1 MTAAKNQKRP
11 PLPRLGVF
19 GQPELP
25 ATQAAP
31 GRVRWAALTV
41 LLAVCL
47 VCYNY
52 TDLPLIVRH
61 SISFWDALRTGR
73 LNQFYQ
79 LATALPIG
87 QATGQTGEVPYDI
100 WVYVLLAVWNLPV
113 YLWELATGL
122 TFETN
127 LIAMVWVRLAGML
140 PFVGAN
146 WAILGI
152 ARQLGRP
159 KEQGLWAWLKK
170 DERGFIGWFALAV
183 TFKMFALMVFL
194 PLLLLEEKR
203 LWRIA
208 GASAGACSLSLLSKL
223 LFLRDKMNTPTQFD
237 ERRFIRFL
245 FGRNLDLGGATI
257 SAFVLLFG
265 ATVLVCWLSR
275 MDEQAQ
281 PYGRAGPPG
290 LGAVGRAGRIR
301 QLFHRRGGL
310 PLLGRGAGPLCC
322 TGAAGVAGLCQADR
336 AAGSGGRGGLFRLF
350 GAHLHG
356 GVLR

>member
-1 MTAAKNQKRP
+1 MTAANNQKRH

-140 PFVGAN
+140 PFVGQTGRF
-146 WAILGI
+146 WALP
-152 ARQLGRP
+152 AS
-159 KEQGLWAWLKK
+159 WAAQ
-170 DERGFIGWFALAV
+170 RSRACG
-183 TFKMFALMVFL
+183 
-194 PLLLLEEKR
+194 P
-203 LWRIA
+203 A
-208 GASAGACSLSLLSKL
+208 GA
-223 LFLRDKMNTPTQFD
+223 F
-237 ERRFIRFL
+237 
-245 FGRNLDLGGATI
+245 
-257 SAFVLLFG
+257 
-265 ATVLVCWLSR
+265 
-275 MDEQAQ
+275 
-281 PYGRAGPPG
+281 PP
-290 LGAVGRAGRIR
+290 RC
-301 QLFHRRGGL
+301 F
-310 PLLGRGAGPLCC
+310 C
-322 TGAAGVAGLCQADR
+322 
-336 AAGSGGRGGLFRLF
+336 
-350 GAHLHG
+350 
-356 GVLR
+356 